1 MSNNQFASNIHS
13 RILKT
18 LRDCDLIHNER
29 QLRAVFADPRLQL
42 WQGFLPVGS
51 ENLVTLLEETV
62 AMLIKRSN
70 KAGERATVLFLL
82 VLQERVDPDD
92 WCYTQVETLLDEL
105 RLETTITDLV
115 SVEEGQSLIFLFET
129 LRTRFNLNELHELCI
144 YLHINFEEL
153 PGDSLSHKA
162 LELVTYCQRRNRLA
176 KLVEAIA
183 QQRPDIEWPDKT
195 QTKDIVTEPEPKQE
209 RAKSKVLE
217 TQTGPVHIVWRAQS
231 DKWQLQVTNQGET
244 KLESVFLVLRPSTAV
259 TTTPN
264 RLRIGTLAPGQTM
277 AVGQQLVIRP
287 RASTGDAVCRLDF
300 ELVYPAAAGQQRE
313 SDYLDIPL

>member
-1 MSNNQFASNIHS
+1 MSNNQFTSNIHS

-51 ENLVTLLEETV
+51 ENLAMLLEETV

-70 KAGERATVLFLL
+70 KAGEQAIVLFLQ
-82 VLQERVDPDD
+82 VLQERVDPHD
-92 WCYTQVETLLDEL
+92 WCHEQIETLIAER
-105 RLETTITDLV
+105 RLESTTTDT
-115 SVEEGQSLIFLFET
+115 SSTIEETISPINLLNI
-129 LRTRFNLNELHELCI
+129 LRTRFNLNELRELCL
-144 YLHINFEEL
+144 YLEVNFEDV
-153 PGDSLSHKA
+153 PGESLSRKA
-162 LELVTYCQRRNRLA
+162 LELVTYSQRRNRLPE
-176 KLVEAIA
+176 LI
-183 QQRPDIEWPDKT
+183 QIITTLRPDINQLGYEQIEKGV
-195 QTKDIVTEPEPKQE
+195 KKLEPEKDD
-209 RAKSKVLE
+209 RVVLE
-217 TQTGPVHIVWRAQS
+217 TQTGPVHIVWQAQS
-231 DKWQLQVTNQGET
+231 DKWQLHVTNQGET

-287 RASTGDAVCRLDF
+287 RASTGGAVCRLDF